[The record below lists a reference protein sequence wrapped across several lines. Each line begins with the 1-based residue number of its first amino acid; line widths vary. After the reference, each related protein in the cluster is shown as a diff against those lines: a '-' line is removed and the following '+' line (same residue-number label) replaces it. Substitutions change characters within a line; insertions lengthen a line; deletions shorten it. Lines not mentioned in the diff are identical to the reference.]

1 MNPFE
6 PLFTVGV
13 TKLTFAQQI
22 LVQNSKNSET
32 KLIVHK
38 CLCLKII

>member
-1 MNPFE
+1 
-6 PLFTVGV
+6 L

-38 CLCLKII
+38 YLCLEII